1 MCIISSSSQKL
12 SQNFNE
18 KFPVRAISKSIE
30 FMNKTFQ
37 FTLIFFLQKGR
48 FCKIKGLFFLKKS
61 NGKIFVSFVVAGSL
75 R

>member
-18 KFPVRAISKSIE
+18 KFPVRAISKSIK

-37 FTLIFFLQKGR
+37 FTLIFF
-48 FCKIKGLFFLKKS
+48 FCKKDV
-61 NGKIFVSFVVAGSL
+61 FVK
-75 R
+75 